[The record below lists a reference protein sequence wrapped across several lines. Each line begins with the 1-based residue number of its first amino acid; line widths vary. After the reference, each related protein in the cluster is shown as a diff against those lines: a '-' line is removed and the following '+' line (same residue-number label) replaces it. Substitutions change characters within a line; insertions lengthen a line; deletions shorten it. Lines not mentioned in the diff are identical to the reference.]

1 MAKTQWH
8 PAFCAAMRLE
18 LKENRS
24 LQFINEFN
32 LTEKPLE
39 VDMLI
44 INKPSGGELRM
55 RLGNFLAAIIWW
67 NTKAPQTI
75 ISTSFPFAR
84 HWRTHII
91 IVTGIRR
98 GM

>member
-18 LKENRS
+18 LKDVPT

-44 INKPSGGELRM
+44 IS
-55 RLGNFLAAIIWW
+55 
-67 NTKAPQTI
+67 
-75 ISTSFPFAR
+75 
-84 HWRTHII
+84 
-91 IVTGIRR
+91 
-98 GM
+98 